1 MRPADFPINYGAR
14 LPDRHPFADA
24 ANAYEYLESNE
35 QFGKVVIQVS

>member
-1 MRPADFPINYGAR
+1 MAR
-14 LPDRHPFADA
+14 VSRIAIPFADA